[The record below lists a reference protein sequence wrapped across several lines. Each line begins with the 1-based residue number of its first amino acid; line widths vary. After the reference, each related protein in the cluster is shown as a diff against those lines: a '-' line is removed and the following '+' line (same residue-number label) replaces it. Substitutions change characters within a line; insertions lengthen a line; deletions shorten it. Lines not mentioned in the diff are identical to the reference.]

1 MAWRPRNS
9 HAYGNVRKHELTKK
23 RNHESQKDSMSKR
36 PPIDLMTLTTLTTDE
51 AAPMA
56 EATQRSTSSEKPG
69 RGGVSKD
76 KPIEPVR
83 TENLSPLNF
92 KVPPGVSSTLSPLCL
107 EGRIEAQRAAV

>member
-1 MAWRPRNS
+1 
-9 HAYGNVRKHELTKK
+9 
-23 RNHESQKDSMSKR
+23 MSKR
-36 PPIDLMTLTTLTTDE
+36 PPIDLMALTTLTTDE

-69 RGGVSKD
+69 REGVSKD

-92 KVPPGVSSTLSPLCL
+92 KVPPAFRQRYRLCAL
-107 EGRIEAQRAAV
+107 KAGLKLNELLFEALDAWETKQRR